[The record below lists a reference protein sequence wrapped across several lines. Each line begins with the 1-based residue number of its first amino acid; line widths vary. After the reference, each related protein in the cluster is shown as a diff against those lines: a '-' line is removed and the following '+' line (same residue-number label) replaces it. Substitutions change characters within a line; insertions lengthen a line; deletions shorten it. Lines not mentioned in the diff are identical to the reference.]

1 MDKTHGHERKYEIIV
16 EASFWYRTNSNKEDR
31 AWMRSYADIYL
42 KQFHDA
48 AQQGKAEH
56 KKKIA
61 KKKTKTT
68 TKKKA
73 KAKVGSTQDAFEKAK
88 KSK

>member
-1 MDKTHGHERKYEIIV
+1 MLWVDKKYLRLI
-16 EASFWYRTNSNKEDR
+16 SSRFRNSKWKDDNLLNHSCPYCGDSK
-31 AWMRSYADIYL
+31 
-42 KQFHDA
+42 
-48 AQQGKAEH
+48 
-56 KKKIA
+56 

-68 TKKKA
+68 TKRKA